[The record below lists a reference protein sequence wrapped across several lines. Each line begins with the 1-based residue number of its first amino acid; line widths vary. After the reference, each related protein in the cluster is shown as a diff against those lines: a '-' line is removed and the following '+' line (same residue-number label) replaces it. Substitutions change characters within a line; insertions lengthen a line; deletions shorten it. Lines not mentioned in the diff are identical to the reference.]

1 VDVRISSEEVA
12 RELRVIPS
20 LPRDAL
26 VQAWTKTHG
35 SAPPKGISRRLLERS
50 AAHHLQLS
58 AIGGMPRDLTR
69 RLAGLVRKH
78 DGGAERTGRGTTKGR
93 TRLSPGARLLREWNG
108 RTYTVEVT
116 EAGLHWN
123 GKVWPSLTAIANAIT
138 GTRWSGPRFFG
149 L

>member
-1 VDVRISSEEVA
+1 MNARISSEEVA
-12 RELRVIPS
+12 RQLRAIPS

-35 SAPPKGISRRLLERS
+35 SPPPKGISRRLLERS
-50 AAHHLQLS
+50 AAHHLQLT

-69 RLAGLVRKH
+69 RLAGLAGKH
-78 DGGAERTGRGTTKGR
+78 DGGPERRGRGATKSR
-93 TRLSPGARLLREWNG
+93 TPLFPGARLLREWNG